1 MPRRPA
7 RALLLLA
14 ALAVSLLVPSAA
26 PAECDPL
33 APAPSLAAGD
43 LHAGDCCDGDATPC
57 GCCPQLRPLLSAAAA
72 PVAGATPGIAVWQDP
87 GASHPSVD
95 PRGVLH
101 VPKLPAPP
109 TRPV

>member
-1 MPRRPA
+1 MPRPTA
-7 RALLLLA
+7 RAVLLLA
-14 ALAVSLLVPSAA
+14 ALAVSLLLPGAA

-57 GCCPQLRPLLSAAAA
+57 GCCPQLRPLLSAAVAHS
-72 PVAGATPGIAVWQDP
+72 AGATPGLAVWQDAGP
-87 GASHPSVD
+87 SLPSVD

-101 VPKLPAPP
+101 VPRLPAPRTHP
-109 TRPV
+109 A